1 MIIFDQVW
9 FSRGDRQVLRGISFS
24 VGTDE
29 RVAILGGSGEGK
41 TTILK
46 LILGLVKPDSGAI
59 FVDGEEITS
68 KSEAQLRKI
77 RMKFSIVFQEGALFD
92 SLTVGENVAFPLRE
106 YTRMSEEEI
115 EQKVR
120 ELLRIVDLEHAID
133 LMPEELSGGMNRR
146 AAIARSLA
154 ACEPEVFLYDEPT
167 GALDPANSQT
177 ILKLIEDLS
186 DGGRGFILVSHEVQN
201 AMRVAR
207 RFILIKGG
215 VVLFDGDKESFLS
228 SNTEEVRA
236 FAHSTM

>member
-106 YTRMSEEEI
+106 YTKMSEEEI